1 MPEASVSLGVKIF
14 LLGFILMFIG
24 IIATIIGLTSRGPA
38 TSASYGGFILI
49 GPIPIIIGAGPE
61 SPLML
66 ALLFFICIFLAIT
79 IILFRLRS
87 HPEA

>member
-24 IIATIIGLTSRGPA
+24 ILATIIGLISKAP

-61 SPLML
+61 SPLIL
-66 ALLFFICIFLAIT
+66 AFLFLIFIFLAIT
-79 IILFRLRS
+79 IILFRLRF